1 MDLTQL
7 KSFVTV
13 AKLGHLTR
21 AAEAVHLSQPAISG
35 QIKSLERDFGVA
47 LFERT
52 SSGMVLTPAGK
63 RLLTYAE
70 TVIGD
75 VQNLRQAARELAVQ
89 LTGRLRLGT
98 VLDPAF
104 LKVGDLIA
112 RTFERHPAIEL
123 DLHQVVSHDALEQV
137 RSGELDASFY
147 FGALPQDLAGVALR
161 TMTYRVLAPRA
172 LAAGIASDDWPR
184 IAALPWI
191 VTPAR
196 SSHRQLVQQLF
207 AEHASELAPTMEADN
222 ESVITNLIESGV
234 GVSLVRE
241 EIARDSSRSNDLVV
255 WPGASMQTEL
265 WLVHAPDRRFDP
277 LVMAIL
283 DVLQEIWRGLEPPA
297 PHDVIAVSPRDAV
310 AG

>member
-13 AKLGHLTR
+13 AKLRHLTR

-35 QIKSLERDFGVA
+35 QIKALERDFGVE

-52 SSGMVLTPAGK
+52 PQGMLLTPAGK
-63 RLLTYAE
+63 RLVGYAE
-70 TVIGD
+70 AVIGE
-75 VQNLRQAARELAVQ
+75 VQSLRAAARELSSQ

-98 VLDPAF
+98 VLDPA
-104 LKVGDLIA
+104 LLRVGELIA
-112 RTFERHPAIEL
+112 RTFERHPAVEL
-123 DLHQVVSHDALEQV
+123 DLHHVVSNEALERV

-147 FGALPQDLAGVALR
+147 FGVLPQDLAGVALR

-172 LAAGIASDDWPR
+172 LADGIGAHEWPR

-191 VTPAR
+191 VTPDR
-196 SSHRQLVQQLF
+196 SSHRQLVEQLF
-207 AEHASELAPTMEADN
+207 ADRGSELAPAVEADN

-241 EIARDSSRSNDLVV
+241 EVAQGARPGDVLV
-255 WPGASMQTEL
+255 WPGATLETEL
-265 WLVHAPDRRFDP
+265 WLVHGADRRFDP
-277 LVMAIL
+277 LIVAIL
-283 DVLQEIWRGLEPPA
+283 EVLQGIWHVEAVPE
-297 PHDVIAVSPRDAV
+297 VEAVS
-310 AG
+310 G

>member
-35 QIKSLERDFGVA
+35 QIKALERDFGVE
-47 LFERT
+47 LFQRT
-52 SSGMVLTPAGK
+52 PQGMVLTPAGK
-63 RLLTYAE
+63 RLVGYAE

-75 VQNLRQAARELAVQ
+75 VQTLRAAARELAAR

-104 LKVGDLIA
+104 LKVGELIA
-112 RTFERHPAIEL
+112 RTFERHPDVEL
-123 DLHQVVSHDALEQV
+123 DLHHVVSHEALDRV

-147 FGALPQDLAGVALR
+147 FGVLPQDLAGVALR
-161 TMTYRVLAPRA
+161 TMTYRVVAPRE
-172 LAAGIASDDWPR
+172 LAQGIDGQDWPR

-191 VTPAR
+191 VTPER
-196 SSHRQLVQQLF
+196 SSHRHLVEQLF
-207 AEHASELAPTMEADN
+207 AERGTELVPAIEADN

-234 GVSLVRE
+234 GVGLVRE
-241 EIARDSSRSNDLVV
+241 EIAQGPHEGDVVV
-255 WPGASMQTEL
+255 WPGATTQTEL

-277 LVMAIL
+277 LVVAIL
-283 DVLQEIWRGLEPPA
+283 EVLQEIWDFETA
-297 PHDVIAVSPRDAV
+297 PDRDAV

>member
-35 QIKSLERDFGVA
+35 QIKALERDFGVA

-52 SSGMVLTPAGK
+52 PSGMLLTPAGR
-63 RLLTYAE
+63 RLLAHAE

-75 VQNLRQAARELAVQ
+75 VQNLRQAARELSAQ

-112 RTFERHPAIEL
+112 RTFERHPAVEL

-137 RSGELDASFY
+137 RTGELDASFY
-147 FGALPQDLAGVALR
+147 FGTLPQDLAGVALR
-161 TMTYRVLAPRA
+161 TITYRVVAPRS
-172 LAAGIASDDWPR
+172 LAAGLAHDDWPR
-184 IAALPWI
+184 VAALPWI
-191 VTPAR
+191 VTPER

-207 AEHASELAPTMEADN
+207 AEHGSDLVVAVEADN

-241 EIARDSSRSNDLVV
+241 EIVEAAGLDLVV
-255 WPGASMQTEL
+255 WPGAQMQTEL
-265 WLVHAPDRRFDP
+265 WLVHGADRRFDP
-277 LVMAIL
+277 LIVAIL
-283 DVLQEIWRGLEPPA
+283 DVLQELWRGVA
-297 PHDVIAVSPRDAV
+297 HAAQGDAV
-310 AG
+310 RG

>member
-35 QIKSLERDFGVA
+35 QIKALERDFGVE

-52 SSGMVLTPAGK
+52 PQGMLLTPAGK
-63 RLLTYAE
+63 RLVGYAE
-70 TVIGD
+70 AVIGE
-75 VQNLRQAARELAVQ
+75 VQSLRAAARELSSQ

-98 VLDPAF
+98 VLDPA
-104 LKVGDLIA
+104 LLRVGELIA
-112 RTFERHPAIEL
+112 RTFERHPAVEL
-123 DLHQVVSHDALEQV
+123 DLHHVVSNEALERV

-147 FGALPQDLAGVALR
+147 FGVLPQDLAGVALR

-172 LAAGIASDDWPR
+172 LAEGIGAHEWPR

-191 VTPAR
+191 VTPDR
-196 SSHRQLVQQLF
+196 SSHRQLVERLF
-207 AEHASELAPTMEADN
+207 ADHGSELTPAVEADN

-241 EIARDSSRSNDLVV
+241 EVAQGVHAGDVLA
-255 WPGASMQTEL
+255 WPGATLETEL
-265 WLVHAPDRRFDP
+265 WLVHAADRRFDP
-277 LVMAIL
+277 LIVAIL
-283 DVLQEIWRGLEPPA
+283 EVLQRIWHVQSTPEA
-297 PHDVIAVSPRDAV
+297 AVVS
-310 AG
+310 G

>member
-35 QIKSLERDFGVA
+35 QIKALERDFGVE

-52 SSGMVLTPAGK
+52 PQGMVLTPAGK
-63 RLLTYAE
+63 RLIAYAE

-75 VQNLRQAARELAVQ
+75 VQTLRAAARELSAQ

-104 LKVGDLIA
+104 LKVGELIA
-112 RTFERHPAIEL
+112 RTFERHPAVEL
-123 DLHQVVSHDALEQV
+123 DLHHVVSYEALERV

-147 FGALPQDLAGVALR
+147 FGVLPQDLAGVALR
-161 TMTYRVLAPRA
+161 TMTYRVLAPRS
-172 LAAGIASDDWPR
+172 LAQGIAADDWPR

-191 VTPAR
+191 VTPER
-196 SSHRQLVQQLF
+196 SSHRQLVEQLF
-207 AEHASELAPTMEADN
+207 AERGSELAPAVEADN

-234 GVSLVRE
+234 GVGLVRE
-241 EIARDSSRSNDLVV
+241 EIAGGQHGGDVVV
-255 WPGASMQTEL
+255 WPGSTMQTEL
-265 WLVHAPDRRFDP
+265 WLVHNPDRRFDP
-277 LVMAIL
+277 LIVAIL
-283 DVLQEIWRGLEPPA
+283 EVLQRIWHVDATAG
-297 PHDVIAVSPRDAV
+297 RDAV

>member
-35 QIKSLERDFGVA
+35 QIKALERDFGVE

-52 SSGMVLTPAGK
+52 PSGMVLTPAGK
-63 RLLTYAE
+63 RLLAYAE

-75 VQNLRQAARELAVQ
+75 VQSLREAARGLSAP

-112 RTFERHPAIEL
+112 RTFERHPAVEL
-123 DLHQVVSHDALEQV
+123 DLHQVVSHDALGQV
-137 RSGELDASFY
+137 RTGELDASFY

-161 TMTYRVLAPRA
+161 TITYRVLASRA
-172 LAAGIASDDWPR
+172 LAPGLARAAWPQ

-191 VTPAR
+191 VTPER

-207 AEHASELAPTMEADN
+207 AEHGSDLAPAVEADN

-241 EIARDSSRSNDLVV
+241 EIVQAASPDLVV
-255 WPGASMQTEL
+255 WPSGQMQTEL
-265 WLVHAPDRRFDP
+265 WLVHGADRRFDP
-277 LVMAIL
+277 LIVAIL
-283 DVLQEIWRGLEPPA
+283 DILQELWRGVAHASDRDE
-297 PHDVIAVSPRDAV
+297 IAT
-310 AG
+310 

>member
-52 SSGMVLTPAGK
+52 PSGMVLTPAGK
-63 RLLTYAE
+63 RLLPHAE
-70 TVIGD
+70 AVIGG
-75 VQNLRQAARELAVQ
+75 VQHLRQAALELSSQ

-104 LKVGDLIA
+104 LRVGELIA
-112 RTFERHPAIEL
+112 TAFERHPAIEL

-147 FGALPQDLAGVALR
+147 FGALPPDLVGVELR
-161 TMTYRVLAPRA
+161 TIDYRVLVPAGLEAGVPDWAR
-172 LAAGIASDDWPR
+172 LAAH
-184 IAALPWI
+184 PWI
-191 VTPAR
+191 VTPER
-196 SSHRQLVQQLF
+196 SSHRQLVLQLF
-207 AEHASELAPTMEADN
+207 AQQGGELARTVEADN
-222 ESVITNLIESGV
+222 ESVITNLVESGV
-234 GVSLVRE
+234 GVGLIRD
-241 EIARDSSRSNDLVV
+241 EIAQQSARAGRTVI
-255 WPGASMQTEL
+255 WPRASMRTRL
-265 WLVHAPDRRFDP
+265 WLVHAKDRGTDP
-277 LVMAIL
+277 LLLAIL
-283 DVLQEIWRGLEPPA
+283 DVIGEIWKPA
-297 PHDVIAVSPRDAV
+297 LA

>member
-35 QIKSLERDFGVA
+35 QIKALERDFGVD

-52 SSGMVLTPAGK
+52 PQGMVLTPAGK
-63 RLLTYAE
+63 RLVAYAE

-75 VQNLRQAARELAVQ
+75 VQTLRAAARELSAQ

-104 LKVGDLIA
+104 LKVGELIA
-112 RTFERHPAIEL
+112 RMFERHPAVEL
-123 DLHQVVSHDALEQV
+123 DLRHVVSHEALQGV
-137 RSGELDASFY
+137 RTGELDASFY
-147 FGALPQDLAGVALR
+147 FGVLPQDLAGVALR
-161 TMTYRVLAPRA
+161 TMTYRVLAPRL
-172 LAAGIASDDWPR
+172 LAAGIGARDWPR

-191 VTPAR
+191 VTPER
-196 SSHRQLVQQLF
+196 SSHRQLVEQLF
-207 AEHASELAPTMEADN
+207 AERGSELVPAVEADN

-241 EIARDSSRSNDLVV
+241 EIAQGRHDGDVIV
-255 WPGASMQTEL
+255 WPGATLQTEL

-277 LVMAIL
+277 LVVAIL
-283 DVLQEIWRGLEPPA
+283 DVLQHIWHVEAAPDRDTARG
-297 PHDVIAVSPRDAV
+297 
-310 AG
+310 

>member
-35 QIKSLERDFGVA
+35 QIKALERDFGVE

-52 SSGMVLTPAGK
+52 PQGMVLTPAGK
-63 RLLTYAE
+63 RLIAYAE

-75 VQNLRQAARELAVQ
+75 VQTLRAAARELSTQ

-104 LKVGDLIA
+104 LKVGELIA
-112 RTFERHPAIEL
+112 RMFERHPAVEL
-123 DLHQVVSHDALEQV
+123 DLRHVVSHEALQCV
-137 RSGELDASFY
+137 RTGELDASFY
-147 FGALPQDLAGVALR
+147 FGVLPQDLAGVALR
-161 TMTYRVLAPRA
+161 TMTYRVLAPRV
-172 LAAGIASDDWPR
+172 LAEGIGAQDWPR
-184 IAALPWI
+184 IATLPWI
-191 VTPAR
+191 VTPER
-196 SSHRQLVQQLF
+196 SSHRQLVEQLF
-207 AEHASELAPTMEADN
+207 AERGSELAPAVEADN
-222 ESVITNLIESGV
+222 ESVITNLIDSGV

-241 EIARDSSRSNDLVV
+241 EIAQGPHDGDVIV
-255 WPGASMQTEL
+255 WPGATLQTEL

-277 LVMAIL
+277 LVVAIL
-283 DVLQEIWRGLEPPA
+283 DVLQLIWNAEAA
-297 PHDVIAVSPRDAV
+297 PDRATV